1 MAAGVFSEV
10 LDAAEAERVGLVW
23 RSVPDDELGDAAQSM
38 AARAAEAP
46 RELLMRV
53 KTTIADMAAID
64 NHPDAVERELA
75 DQVWSLEQPAFA
87 ERLAKIQARIAER
100 KTS

>member
-1 MAAGVFSEV
+1 
-10 LDAAEAERVGLVW
+10 
-23 RSVPDDELGDAAQSM
+23 VPDDELAATAQTM

-53 KTTIADMAAID
+53 KATIGDMAAID
-64 NHPDAVERELA
+64 NHAAAVERELA

-87 ERLAKIQARIAER
+87 ERLAVIQARIAE
-100 KTS
+100 KKASS